1 MKRVKLYT
9 LNVEDVVVSGDFVE
23 VSSFNRDEVI
33 KIRNSDEFVL
43 PSTKVQYSKIPI
55 EKYYGR
61 NISSGLDICE
71 QYLVAFDPE
80 IKNIL
85 QIKEKD
91 LEREIREIKRGSENS
106 LKTLNEIHHS
116 KELEYARQITSFKNM
131 SFWDRLKFL
140 FIGNKIKLKELDN
153 NGY

>member
-9 LNVEDVVVSGDFVE
+9 LKVEDVLVSGDFVE

-43 PSTKVQYSKIPI
+43 SSAKVQYSKVPI
-55 EKYYGR
+55 EKYYNHCGIR
-61 NISSGLDICE
+61 GIDKE
-71 QYLVAFDPE
+71 YLVAFDPE
-80 IKNIL
+80 IKKVL

-91 LEREIREIKRGSENS
+91 LEGEIREIKRENENS
-106 LKTLNEIHHS
+106 LKALNEIHHNR
-116 KELEYARQITSFKNM
+116 ELGYVREIASFKNM

-140 FIGNKIKLKELDN
+140 FLGNKIRLK
-153 NGY
+153 

>member
-23 VSSFNRDEVI
+23 VSSFSRDEVI

-43 PSTKVQYSKIPI
+43 PSAKVQYSKIPI
-55 EKYYGR
+55 EKYYNHCSIR
-61 NISSGLDICE
+61 DIDNE
-71 QYLVAFDPE
+71 YLVAFDPE

-85 QIKEKD
+85 QTKEKD
-91 LEREIREIKRGSENS
+91 LEIEVVRLKRDVKMLTEMTINAERKS
-106 LKTLNEIHHS
+106 LSRYEDALRIVT
-116 KELEYARQITSFKNM
+116 M

-140 FIGNKIKLKELDN
+140 FLGSKFKFFKESE
-153 NGY
+153 

>member
-43 PSTKVQYSKIPI
+43 PSAKVQYSKVPI
-55 EKYYGR
+55 EKYYNHFGIR
-61 NISSGLDICE
+61 GIDKE
-71 QYLVAFDPE
+71 YLVAFDPE
-80 IKNIL
+80 IKSIL

-91 LEREIREIKRGSENS
+91 LEREMYEIKRKNENN
-106 LKTLNEIHHS
+106 LKRLNEIHNS
-116 KELEYARQITSFKNM
+116 KELCYTREIALFKSM
-131 SFWDRLKFL
+131 SFWNRLKFL
-140 FIGNKIKLKELDN
+140 FLGSKFKLFNRCE
-153 NGY
+153 

>member
-43 PSTKVQYSKIPI
+43 PNAKVQYSKIPI
-55 EKYYGR
+55 EKYYNHCGIR
-61 NISSGLDICE
+61 GIDNE
-71 QYLVAFDPE
+71 YLVAFDPE

-91 LEREIREIKRGSENS
+91 LEREIREIKRENENS
-106 LKTLNEIHHS
+106 LKSLNEIHHS
-116 KELEYARQITSFKNM
+116 KELSYAREITSFKNM
-131 SFWDRLKFL
+131 SFWNRLKFL
-140 FIGNKIKLKELDN
+140 FLGSKFKLLK
-153 NGY
+153 

>member
-1 MKRVKLYT
+1 MRKVKLYT
-9 LNVEDVVVSGDFVE
+9 LKVEDVVVSGDFIE
-23 VSSFNRDEVI
+23 VSNFNRDEVI
-33 KIRNSDEFVL
+33 KVRNSDEFVL
-43 PSTKVQYSKIPI
+43 PSAKVQYSKIPI

-91 LEREIREIKRGSENS
+91 LELEVVRLKRDVEMFTEMTISAERKSLSRYENVIRIV
-106 LKTLNEIHHS
+106 T
-116 KELEYARQITSFKNM
+116 M

-140 FIGNKIKLKELDN
+140 FLGSKFKFFKESE
-153 NGY
+153 

>member
-9 LNVEDVVVSGDFVE
+9 LKVEDVVVSGDFVE

-43 PSTKVQYSKIPI
+43 PSAKVQYSKIPI
-55 EKYYGR
+55 EMYYNHCGIR
-61 NISSGLDICE
+61 GIDKE
-71 QYLVAFDPE
+71 YLVAFDPD
-80 IKNIL
+80 IKSIL

-91 LEREIREIKRGSENS
+91 LEREIREIKRENENS
-106 LKTLNEIHHS
+106 LKALNEIHHS
-116 KELEYARQITSFKNM
+116 KELEYIREITSFKNI

-140 FIGNKIKLKELDN
+140 FIGSRIKLK
-153 NGY
+153 

>member
-43 PSTKVQYSKIPI
+43 PNAKVQYSKIPI
-55 EKYYGR
+55 EKYYNHCGIR
-61 NISSGLDICE
+61 GIDKE
-71 QYLVAFDPE
+71 YLVAFDPE

-91 LEREIREIKRGSENS
+91 LEREIREIKRENENS
-106 LKTLNEIHHS
+106 LKSLNEIHHS
-116 KELEYARQITSFKNM
+116 KELDYQKKIASFKNM
-131 SFWDRLKFL
+131 SFWNRIKFL
-140 FIGNKIKLKELDN
+140 FLGSRIKLKELVSN
-153 NGY
+153 EY

>member
-33 KIRNSDEFVL
+33 KIRNSEEFVL
-43 PSTKVQYSKIPI
+43 PSAKVQYSKIPI
-55 EKYYGR
+55 EKYYNHCGIR
-61 NISSGLDICE
+61 GIDKE
-71 QYLVAFDPE
+71 YLVAFDPE
-80 IKNIL
+80 IKKIL

-91 LEREIREIKRGSENS
+91 LELEVVRLKKDVKMFTEMAIIAERESLSRYENVIRIV
-106 LKTLNEIHHS
+106 T
-116 KELEYARQITSFKNM
+116 M

-140 FIGNKIKLKELDN
+140 FLGSKFKFFKESE
-153 NGY
+153 

>member
-9 LNVEDVVVSGDFVE
+9 LKVEDVVVSGDFVE

-43 PSTKVQYSKIPI
+43 PSAKVQYTKLPI
-55 EKYYGR
+55 EKYYNHCG
-61 NISSGLDICE
+61 ISGIDNE
-71 QYLVAFDPE
+71 YLVAFNPE

-91 LEREIREIKRGSENS
+91 IEREIREIKRENENS
-106 LKTLNEIHHS
+106 LKSLNEIHHS
-116 KELEYARQITSFKNM
+116 KEIGYTREITSFKNM
-131 SFWDRLKFL
+131 SFLDRLKFL
-140 FIGNKIKLKELDN
+140 FLGSKFKLKRV
-153 NGY
+153 GI